1 MCGFIITNMNI
12 DIKSS
17 SNVLKHRGPDHTGLI
32 EHNDIKMLF
41 NRLSII
47 DLSVSANQPFKHKNY
62 IIIFNGEIYNY
73 LEIKNELI
81 KLGHKFI
88 TKSDT
93 EVLLKAYLQ
102 WGKECLKKLEGMFAF
117 CIYNKLSKNIFVAR
131 DRYGIKPLFYYK
143 NKKNFMFASEK
154 KALFNYG
161 IKKKLNI
168 PTILN
173 FINRGVYQD
182 NKNTFFDGI
191 NILEP
196 GKYID
201 IKNGNFSINKWND
214 FDVNFNNKIKYDD
227 AKYELDY
234 LIKKSLK
241 LSLRSDKNIALSVSG
256 GADSSMMIYKLMEE
270 KLGKNITHL
279 AHWTCDDEND
289 EQKYAKSLSKLFNK
303 RLINSHFDKKDFF
316 PYLTK
321 CLNHLEEPFGG
332 LTLMAGIKMCEELK
346 KKKIR
351 VLLDGNGIDEIL
363 GGYQHHINAHNDGEI
378 SYASQPIQGLNI
390 FFPKNIINKKFLKLI
405 PNFKIQKRFNN
416 SLKDSMLNDLAGS
429 KLRRCLLQG
438 DHMSMSQSIETRY
451 PFLNNELVN
460 FCLSLPNNFLVKK
473 KYGKY
478 IFRDLSNDKIF
489 WENKRPSQTPQTKW
503 FRKFILDDLIN
514 KLKKDDIFFDLSLFN
529 KKELLN
535 NLSIW
540 KNSDL
545 NNSAFP
551 WYFLMTYRF
560 IKNNIS

>member
-17 SNVLKHRGPDHTGLI
+17 LNILKHRGPDHTGLI

-62 IIIFNGEIYNY
+62 IMIFNGEIYNY

-81 KLGHKFI
+81 KLGHKYI
-88 TKSDT
+88 TESDT
-93 EVLLKAYLQ
+93 EVLLKAYVQ

-346 KKKIR
+346 KKK
-351 VLLDGNGIDEIL
+351 LEC
-363 GGYQHHINAHNDGEI
+363 
-378 SYASQPIQGLNI
+378 
-390 FFPKNIINKKFLKLI
+390 F
-405 PNFKIQKRFNN
+405 
-416 SLKDSMLNDLAGS
+416 
-429 KLRRCLLQG
+429 
-438 DHMSMSQSIETRY
+438 
-451 PFLNNELVN
+451 
-460 FCLSLPNNFLVKK
+460 
-473 KYGKY
+473 
-478 IFRDLSNDKIF
+478 
-489 WENKRPSQTPQTKW
+489 
-503 FRKFILDDLIN
+503 
-514 KLKKDDIFFDLSLFN
+514 
-529 KKELLN
+529 
-535 NLSIW
+535 
-540 KNSDL
+540 
-545 NNSAFP
+545 
-551 WYFLMTYRF
+551 
-560 IKNNIS
+560 